1 MKNFSNT
8 DEIQLALSAYVD
20 GELDFADRRK
30 VEELIQSDSTYAQEV
45 EELRLIK
52 RWLQEMPAPAPRRS
66 FTLDPQTAPRP
77 RRLVFPTLR
86 WATAIAAVLLMLT
99 LSADVIDSMG
109 GGFGG
114 SAGGATSA
122 VAPAASGSTASGA
135 SESAARSAGAASAS
149 GSGATAQ
156 NLPDTAAQEVAPSAS
171 AAVSVSAAASAGAA
185 ASTATEQSSG
195 ASADGAYPV
204 PSNSFAATTM
214 ASASTANT
222 YPSASGGAGASIVAA
237 PSLADTGTTAPDT
250 VDTLL
255 AANQQSTPVNT
266 LRIAQIVLLVATV
279 ALGAGAWFAKRRNI

>member
-99 LSADVIDSMG
+99 LSADVIGSMG

-214 ASASTANT
+214 ASAST
-222 YPSASGGAGASIVAA
+222 YPSASGGADASIIAA